1 MTPSITVPRAKLGSR
16 TRFHFVPSRRRMNP
30 FSAGVGALHALPGR
44 AVPVE
49 MSVRYAVPLS
59 TYPAAHALPGEIW
72 TTPCSSLRF
81 VSGFGLVTWAHELRT
96 RLRTRVF
103 VPLEL

>member
-1 MTPSITVPRAKLGSR
+1 MLGLC
-16 TRFHFVPSRRRMNP
+16 TRFQ
-30 FSAGVGALHALPGR
+30 
-44 AVPVE
+44 AVPFQWR
-49 MSVRYAVPLS
+49 MSVRYTVPLS